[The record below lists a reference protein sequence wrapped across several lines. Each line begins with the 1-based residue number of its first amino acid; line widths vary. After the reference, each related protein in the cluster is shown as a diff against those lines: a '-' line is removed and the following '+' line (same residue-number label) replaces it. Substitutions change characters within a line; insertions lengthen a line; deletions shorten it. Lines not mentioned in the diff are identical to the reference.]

1 MVTKQKKSY
10 TANEALG
17 IKVNELMFRNRISRK
32 QLGEYLGITGQGVSR
47 KVLGQSAWT
56 LDDLYRVADFFN
68 VSVEDLLPRR
78 VPQTQET
85 PDSLSRTEGS
95 NLVAGVGFEPT
106 TSGSVAKINAWHGS
120 LWRYKNGSWQAQH
133 IFLTP
138 KTAHPHTQLRS
149 CPQAGLTALLDLRA
163 ANRVSRLNKQSRSI
177 QHQQDDRI

>member
-32 QLGEYLGITGQGVSR
+32 QLGEHLGITGQGVSR

-56 LDDLYRVADFFN
+56 LDDLYRVADFFDI
-68 VSVEDLLPRR
+68 SVEDLLPRR

-95 NLVAGVGFEPT
+95 NLVAGAGFEPT
-106 TSGSVAKINAWHGS
+106 TSGSVAKINTWHGS

-133 IFLTP
+133 IFFNPQDRTP
-138 KTAHPHTQLRS
+138 AYPNAVM
-149 CPQAGLTALLDLRA
+149 PA
-163 ANRVSRLNKQSRSI
+163 
-177 QHQQDDRI
+177 